1 MAESR
6 ISFGEWLPDHPG
18 ISGTLQEAR
27 NVVPQVNG
35 YGPLPGVAEYSL
47 AATENLNSVF
57 SGKYSTSTT
66 VFAGGNTKLFKFDGT
81 DRSLDN
87 VSKTGGY
94 TGSNPWNW
102 TQFGNVVI
110 AGNGAEKLQA
120 WTLGSSTAFADLAA
134 AAPTARFVN
143 VVRDFVVAA
152 RTTSNPNRVYW
163 SDINDETNWTSGP
176 ASQSDYQDIPDGGDI
191 QGITGGEYGLIL
203 CEQSIV
209 RMSYIGAP
217 LFFQFDTISST
228 LGCYEPGSIA
238 QYGPLT
244 FFLSDDGF
252 YMCNGQTVTP
262 IGVEKVDRWFWEDV
276 SPALVTQI
284 SSAID
289 PLKKIVLW
297 CYPNT
302 NAGMSLL
309 MYNWQIQ
316 RWSYGTTTAD
326 YVASMATA
334 GVTLEGLDT
343 YSTSID
349 ALDVSL
355 DSRQWA
361 GGRLLFGGAQDDKIV
376 SFTGDNLSGLI
387 ETGDIGGGQQSVV
400 KLARP
405 QVDNGSA
412 TVAVASRDLLEDQ
425 LSFGAASSPDSDNR
439 VSLRSSGRYHR
450 LRVVPTGS
458 DWMTAAAVDV
468 DIVPRGRR

>member
-1 MAESR
+1 MEQR
-6 ISFGEWLPDHPG
+6 INFGEWTPDQPG
-18 ISGTLQEAR
+18 LTGALQEAK
-27 NVVPQVNG
+27 NVVPQVVG
-35 YGPLPGVAEYSL
+35 YGPLPGLTEYSL
-47 AATENLNSVF
+47 AASEDLTGVF
-57 SGKYSTSTT
+57 SGKFSTSTT
-66 VFAGGNTKLFKFDGT
+66 IFAGGNSKLFKYDTT
-81 DRSLDN
+81 DKSMDN
-87 VSKTGGY
+87 VSKAGGY
-94 TGSNPWNW
+94 TGTKPWNW
-102 TQFGNVVI
+102 TQFGDVVI
-110 AGNGAEKLQA
+110 AANGVEKLQA
-120 WTLGSSTAFADLAA
+120 WTLGSSTLFADVAA
-134 AAPTARFVN
+134 AAPTARFVT

-152 RTTSNPNRVYW
+152 RTSSNPNRVYW
-163 SDINDETNWTSGP
+163 SDINDETDWTSGP

-262 IGVEKVDRWFWEDV
+262 IGNEKIDRWFWDDV
-276 SPALVTQI
+276 SPSQVTQM
-284 SSAID
+284 SSAVD

-326 YVASMATA
+326 YVSSMATA
-334 GVTLEGLDT
+334 AVTLEGLDA
-343 YSTSID
+343 YSASID
-349 ALDVSL
+349 ALEVSL
-355 DSRQWA
+355 DSRQWL
-361 GGRLLFGGAQDDKIV
+361 GGRLLFGGTQDTKIV
-376 SFTGDNLSGLI
+376 TFTGENLTPLI
-387 ETGDIGGGQQSVV
+387 ETGDIGGGMQTVV
-400 KLARP
+400 RLARP

-412 TVAVASRDLLEDQ
+412 TVAIASRDLLDEQ

-450 LRVVPTGS
+450 LRIVPTG
-458 DWMTAAAVDV
+458 DNWRAAAAVDV
-468 DIVPRGRR
+468 DLVPRGRR